1 MERVKEFQCLQS
13 FFPGILAL
21 GDSNYTNFCACGK
34 LIDKRLQELG
44 AQHFYETGHADDAVG

>member
-1 MERVKEFQCLQS
+1 MERVKEFLFYFYL
-13 FFPGILAL
+13 FFSILAL

-34 LIDKRLQELG
+34 FIDKRLQELG